1 MLWVYYQSAFYHK
14 KRWSSMKWI
23 KSILFFIVAYLLFTG
38 GKYFYMQPNVSGG
51 ELAHDFSINENLKL
65 SDFKGKYVLLDFWG
79 SWCGP
84 CMADVPKL
92 KALHQQF
99 DTQQFSD
106 ASDFEIIGV
115 AVESKERNWQRAM
128 DRLQLP
134 WKHQVLDLATNLRF
148 FDSPIANSYGVK
160 EVPTKFLI
168 SPQGE
173 IIAVNMPFGEMENF
187 LSEKLK

>member
-1 MLWVYYQSAFYHK
+1 M
-14 KRWSSMKWI
+14 KRFRWLI
-23 KSILFFIVAYLLFTG
+23 FPVLLYLGFVG
-38 GKYFYMQPNVSGG
+38 GKYLYMQPNVSDG
-51 ELAHDFSINENLKL
+51 EMAHDFAINDELKL
-65 SDFKGKYVLLDFWG
+65 SNFKGKYVLLDFWG

-99 DTQQFSD
+99 DTQQFTD

-168 SPQGE
+168 SPKGE
-173 IIAVNMPFGEMENF
+173 IIGVNMPFGEMENL